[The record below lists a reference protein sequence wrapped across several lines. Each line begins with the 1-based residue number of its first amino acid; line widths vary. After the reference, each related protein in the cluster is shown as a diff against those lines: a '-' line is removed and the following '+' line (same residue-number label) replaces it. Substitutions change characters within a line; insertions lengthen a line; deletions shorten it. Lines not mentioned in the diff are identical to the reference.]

1 MILATRSR
9 TSGDRDCRAS
19 LRFGREGAA
28 GADPADEWVVSSA
41 APAIVLDP
49 LCLCTAHAGDPGA
62 ANRGPAAV
70 VLVVGGH
77 VADPGAQANGVVLA
91 GDPGELVVDV

>member
-1 MILATRSR
+1 
-9 TSGDRDCRAS
+9 
-19 LRFGREGAA
+19 
-28 GADPADEWVVSSA
+28 
-41 APAIVLDP
+41 VLDP